1 MDPKEWVHNGV
12 NILNTTEAVKMVNFM
27 RVFFFAT
34 FLLIAAALIHGYVF
48 FFFNEWR

>member
-27 RVFFFAT
+27 RGFF
-34 FLLIAAALIHGYVF
+34 LPHF
-48 FFFNEWR
+48 F